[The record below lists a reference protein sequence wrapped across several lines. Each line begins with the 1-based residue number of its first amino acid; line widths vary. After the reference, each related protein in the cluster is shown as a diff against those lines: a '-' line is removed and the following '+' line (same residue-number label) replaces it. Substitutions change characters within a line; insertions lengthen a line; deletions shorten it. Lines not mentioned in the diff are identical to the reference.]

1 MVKLYLTEAIGTF
14 FLVLT
19 TGLTGNPLAIGGM
32 LMAMVFT
39 GRHVSGAHYNPAI
52 TLAAC
57 IAGEFDRSKVVRYW
71 IAQLA
76 GAVAA
81 GIVFRA
87 MTGGSFTVVPGER
100 LLPALLAEFFL
111 TFALAL
117 VVLNV
122 ALSKRTQG
130 NSYFGI
136 AIGSTVAAG
145 SFAVGNISGGAF
157 NPAVG
162 LGPNLV
168 HSMFGGDSLAR
179 SWIYLVAPFLGA
191 AVAASLFKVQEGE

>member
-1 MVKLYLTEAIGTF
+1 MVKLYLTEAIGTL

-19 TGLTGNPLAIGGM
+19 IGLTGNPVAVGGM
-32 LMAMVFT
+32 LMVMVYM
-39 GRHVSGAHYNPAI
+39 GRHVSGAYYNPAVC
-52 TLAAC
+52 LAAC
-57 IAGEFDRSKVVRYW
+57 IAGKLDRSKVVRYW

-76 GAVAA
+76 GAVVA

-87 MTGGSFTVVPGER
+87 MTGGSFSVVPGER
-100 LLPALLAEFFL
+100 LLPALLAEFFF

-122 ALSKRTQG
+122 ATSKRTEG

-136 AIGSTVAAG
+136 AIGFTVTAG
-145 SFAVGNISGGAF
+145 AFAVGNISGGAF

-162 LGPNLV
+162 LGANLV
-168 HSMFGGDSLAR
+168 HSMFGGDSLVQ

-191 AVAASLFKVQEGE
+191 AVAASLFRVQEGE